1 MVIMINSP
9 QRMVQTIL
17 SSSQSHMSYNRN
29 QQEKRKKV
37 LTESLGLETK
47 AKLIIMT
54 KDKMKS
60 HNQFVPNQEDKIS
73 PNEQE
78 KDIKESL
85 TFIEKI
91 GAATKDWVMCYPYGA
106 YNNTTLTLLQK
117 YQASAAITTEARI
130 ANLTNDN
137 PFELPRL
144 DTNDFP
150 Q

>member
-1 MVIMINSP
+1 MLQHALPEELRSSIAENLFKDFVGISVEDFSKELYMNIDE
-9 QRMVQTIL
+9 VQNL
-17 SSSQSHMSYNRN
+17 VKSGMYVGSHGSRHYW
-29 QQEKRKKV
+29 
-37 LTESLGLETK
+37 L
-47 AKLIIMT
+47 
-54 KDKMKS
+54 
-60 HNQFVPNQEDKIS
+60 DKIS

-91 GAATKDWVMCYPYGA
+91 GGATKDWVMCYPYGA

-117 YQASAAITTEARI
+117 YQASAAITTEVRI
-130 ANLTNDN
+130 ANLTNDD
-137 PFELPRL
+137 PFKLPRL